1 MRMRRTNAAAGRKV
15 SKAAEAEARRV
26 ERQAR
31 LAPLYE
37 AIRQGRA
44 YLDTAF
50 GRHTVLSYNDE
61 TGNAVTV
68 PEGKSG
74 YLHQRTFMVCSDGIK
89 VS

>member
-1 MRMRRTNAAAGRKV
+1 MAARRQGRKV
-15 SKAAEAEARRV
+15 SKAAEVEARRA

-68 PEGKSG
+68 PEGNPDR
-74 YLHQRTFMVCSDGIK
+74 YLHRRTFMVCSDSIK
-89 VS
+89 VN